1 MLDLVSVM
9 HGCDFASLADWSH
22 PITILAQTFED
33 NLGNDVSNAWNN
45 FIESGQ
51 VWALGI
57 GFILG
62 YIVRGLTAY

>member
-1 MLDLVSVM
+1 MPHLTLFSQSFDLAMV
-9 HGCDFASLADWSH
+9 ADWGH
-22 PITILAQTFED
+22 YLGLLAQTFED
-33 NLGNDVSNAWNN
+33 NLGSDISGAFEN

-62 YIVRGLTAY
+62 YIVRSLTAY

>member
-1 MLDLVSVM
+1 MFDLLNHLSSLDLSGVHHLVEGLG
-9 HGCDFASLADWSH
+9 H
-22 PITILAQTFED
+22 LAQTYED
-33 NLGNDVSNAWNN
+33 NLGSDVSGAFNN

-62 YIVRGLTAY
+62 YIVRSLTAY

>member
-1 MLDLVSVM
+1 MPDWIVISHSFDISLLLHGGHHWDL
-9 HGCDFASLADWSH
+9 
-22 PITILAQTFED
+22 LAQTYED
-33 NLGNDVSNAWNN
+33 NLGSDLSSAFEN

-62 YIVRGLTAY
+62 YIVRSLTAY

>member
-1 MLDLVSVM
+1 MSDWISLSQSLDLPT
-9 HGCDFASLADWSH
+9 FADWGQH
-22 PITILAQTFED
+22 LGLLAQTFED
-33 NLGNDVSNAWNN
+33 NLGSDVGNAWDN

-62 YIVRGLTAY
+62 YIVRSLTAY

>member
-1 MLDLVSVM
+1 MLTELISQAGTIFLDLDFWG
-9 HGCDFASLADWSH
+9 HGVHFA
-22 PITILAQTFED
+22 QVYED
-33 NLGNDVSNAWNN
+33 NLGSNVQDALNN

-62 YIVRGLTAY
+62 YIVRSFTAY